1 MEIMSNGSI
10 ADTYANVPDKSQQA
24 PNFELPDTDMKT
36 HRLTD
41 YRGKKMILAFFP
53 ASRIPC
59 LYSGNV

>member
-1 MEIMSNGSI
+1 MSNGSI

-36 HRLTD
+36 HRLGD

-53 ASRIPC
+53 AAESPVC
-59 LYSGNV
+59 TSGNV